1 MYSTHVAVPHVNP
14 CWWFGCLLEVLAD
27 RNRGDTKHNQWRQ
40 TDGSI
45 HITGAWIHVADI
57 REAYEKN
64 HVGTLRVCKPQLM
77 LGLRA
82 LRPNY
87 TLRDALE
94 HVYAERTGAQFVEPL
109 YSGQVKGVE
118 TRETVDI

>member
-1 MYSTHVAVPHVNP
+1 
-14 CWWFGCLLEVLAD
+14 
-27 RNRGDTKHNQWRQ
+27 
-40 TDGSI
+40 
-45 HITGAWIHVADI
+45 
-57 REAYEKN
+57 
-64 HVGTLRVCKPQLM
+64 M

-109 YSGQVKGVE
+109 YSGQVKGIE
-118 TRETVDI
+118 TRETVDV